1 MARALLTAC
10 FLSGLLAPFGA
21 AGAESRPTLALTV
34 VSDRA
39 RYLLGDPVVL
49 AGSLRNTGK
58 EPIRECRADLPLH
71 ARGVDIFI
79 SADGVRFLEYRM
91 GIYDIGKVERPL
103 ETLEPGQEWTFQLRV
118 LYTFERPSHL
128 AFERPGKHF
137 VKLVYPLIS
146 RGGAPRAAIESNV
159 VSIDVRAPE
168 GADAEVWRQ
177 INTPDFLY
185 FLQSG
190 YDRHKDAKIPT
201 QALELLRK
209 APKGGYAEGLRQGLR
224 EYYRVCVEERSYQ
237 GQFASQLEEIRQL
250 LGIPK
255 KKLREDLF
263 PQDKRLDVEIRVDF
277 PVRTQM
283 KEVFQVISAQSGV
296 TLRVAPD
303 FELRSL
309 QTLPHTCPL
318 REFMDRAQG
327 SGAVWLREDDGG
339 YRLVPGVTPK

>member
-10 FLSGLLAPFGA
+10 FLCGLLAPLGA
-21 AGAESRPTLALTV
+21 AGAESPPTLALTV

-49 AGSLRNTGK
+49 AGSLRNTEK

-71 ARGVDIFI
+71 ANAVDIFI
-79 SADGVRFLEYRM
+79 SADGVRFLEYRT
-91 GIYDIGKVERPL
+91 GIYDIAKVERPL

-118 LYTFERPSHL
+118 LYTFQRPSRL
-128 AFERPGKHF
+128 AFERAGKHF

-146 RGGAPRAAIESNV
+146 RGGRHRVVVESNV

-201 QALELLRK
+201 QALDLVRK

-224 EYYRVCVEERSYQ
+224 EYYRVCVEEQFYQ

-255 KKLREDLF
+255 KKLRQDLF
-263 PQDKRLDVEIRVDF
+263 PQDKRLDVNVRVDF
-277 PVRTQM
+277 PVQTQM
-283 KEVFQVISAQSGV
+283 KEVLRVISAQSGV
-296 TLRVAPD
+296 TLRVAPE

-309 QTLPHTCPL
+309 LALPNTCPL
-318 REFMDRAQG
+318 REFMYREQN
-327 SGAVWLREDDGG
+327 SGAVWIREDDGG